1 LFLFINNKNK
11 LLFLIWIRKRGM
23 EEMERREGE
32 KQGEGGWG
40 REERRGEED
49 GDGRRKRKGE
59 RGFKVQKG
67 GKEEGHRFGSR
78 V

>member
-1 LFLFINNKNK
+1 
-11 LLFLIWIRKRGM
+11 
-23 EEMERREGE
+23 MERREGE